1 LHDGTLLASIKIA
14 LGYPY
19 VYRKTRPSSKSKESL
34 KFEGGITIMNRLGM
48 TIVVGVFFCFSV
60 AAQSQ
65 TGAQAGAQGSG
76 QASVEAGKTQG
87 QASGNASASTAAPAQ
102 NGQAN
107 TSLASGTSFNAA
119 LSAPLDSK
127 KSKPGDAVTA
137 HTTEAAKSEGKT
149 VIPKG
154 TKLVGHVTQASA
166 RANGES
172 QSALGITFDKAILK
186 DGQEIP
192 LNVLIHALAS
202 PQSNASAAGA
212 DMDTM
217 GGMGASAAGSG
228 AAGGRGAL
236 GGVTSTAGGA
246 VGTVTNTAANV
257 GGTGGGAVGS
267 TANATGNIAGTSK
280 GAVGGLNTAGQL
292 TSNSQGV
299 FGLNG
304 LNLNGAASNA
314 TEGSVITSAGK
325 NVHLDGGTRMLL
337 VSQTQAGSQGESKQP
352 AASKPE
358 AKSEPKPNAS
368 QPEKP

>member
-1 LHDGTLLASIKIA
+1 
-14 LGYPY
+14 
-19 VYRKTRPSSKSKESL
+19 
-34 KFEGGITIMNRLGM
+34 MNRAGFA
-48 TIVVGVFFCFSV
+48 VVVAALFCFGA

-65 TGAQAGAQGSG
+65 TGAQAGPQSSG
-76 QASVEAGKTQG
+76 QASVEAGKTQV
-87 QASGNASASTAAPAQ
+87 QASGNASASTSASAQ
-102 NGQAN
+102 NIQAN
-107 TSLASGTSFNAA
+107 TSLASGTAFNAS
-119 LSAPLDSK
+119 LSAPVDSK
-127 KSKPGDAVTA
+127 KCKPGDAVTA

-172 QSALGITFDKAILK
+172 QSALGIMFDKAVLK
-186 DGQEIP
+186 NGQEIP
-192 LNVLIHALAS
+192 LNVAIQALAS
-202 PQSNASAAGA
+202 AQSSASVAGA

-217 GGMGASAAGSG
+217 GGMGASTAGSG
-228 AAGGRGAL
+228 AASGRGAL
-236 GGVTSTAGGA
+236 GGVTSTVGGA

-257 GGTGGGAVGS
+257 GGTAGGAVNS
-267 TANATGNIAGTSK
+267 TANATGNIAGASK
-280 GAVGGLNTAGQL
+280 GAVGGLNAAGQL

-304 LNLNGAASNA
+304 LNLNAAASNA

-337 VSQTQAGSQGESKQP
+337 VSQARAGSQGESKSP

-358 AKSEPKPNAS
+358 PKPEPKPKAS
-368 QPEKP
+368 QPNQQ